1 MDGDGDGGEGI
12 DGLRDGLRDG
22 TEHIEAPDAGALHGE
37 GLPASPRAQ
46 AEDHVAVIERLFDP
60 DVSVLLAELE
70 GGPRLLAELAAKS
83 GTTPAEVESRL
94 SYLAEHGYVAR
105 RADPGTGEVSYEA
118 DAPRLA
124 SAMESDE
131 NYQSAVD
138 GLTKLDG
145 FLN

>member
-1 MDGDGDGGEGI
+1 MDGDGGKGI
-12 DGLRDGLRDG
+12 DGA
-22 TEHIEAPDAGALHGE
+22 EHIGAPGAADMPGE
-37 GLPASPRAQ
+37 GLPASPPAQ
-46 AEDHVAVIERLFDP
+46 AAAADRDAVIERLFDP
-60 DVSVLLAELE
+60 DVSDLLAELE

-124 SAMESDE
+124 SAMECDE